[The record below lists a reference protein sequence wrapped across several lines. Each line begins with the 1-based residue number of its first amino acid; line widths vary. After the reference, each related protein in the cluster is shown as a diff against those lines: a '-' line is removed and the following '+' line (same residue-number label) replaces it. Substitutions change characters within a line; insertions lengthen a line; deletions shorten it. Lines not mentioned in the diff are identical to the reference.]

1 MNNIKLFKNEKFG
14 EIKTLFIE
22 DEVWFV
28 WKDVLDFKVIKILEI
43 HFQNILIFKTEE
55 VKKYL

>member
-1 MNNIKLFKNEKFG
+1 MKGIKNIMNNIKLFKNEKFG

-28 WKDVLDFKVIKILEI
+28 GKYVLDALR
-43 HFQNILIFKTEE
+43 
-55 VKKYL
+55 